1 MPRSTKSSKS
11 SKSTK
16 AAKKAEPTPEP
27 TPVVNEV
34 VQETVE
40 NDNLFG
46 VFGDS
51 CTAVIEKLIGLR
63 NLAGALIK
71 EVREIKKNGERDIRK
86 ATKGRRR
93 RPANP
98 NRKPSGFVMPTAIS
112 PALAAFL
119 GKPKGTEMART
130 EVTSGIH
137 KYIKD
142 NNLQNPKNRRQIFPD
157 TKLAKLLGIKST
169 DELHYFNLQ
178 KHLAAHFPKKE

>member
-11 SKSTK
+11 TKSTK
-16 AAKKAEPTPEP
+16 ATKKAEPTPEP

-34 VQETVE
+34 VQETEPTVDE
-40 NDNLFG
+40 L
-46 VFGDS
+46 GDRF
-51 CTAVIEKLIGLR
+51 TTVLEQLVGLKS
-63 NLAGALIK
+63 LVGALTK
-71 EVREIKKNGERDIRK
+71 EVRELKKTTDREIRK